1 MPKSRR
7 PSSSRS
13 RNKATTPISPFKLGV
28 PYDALKKFL
37 AQSLERDDILA
48 ATNAL
53 QELVS
58 EDHEIDYAPAISAL
72 HDLAAWALDIAER
85 DVRGWTEAERRV
97 RNARRFVLAG
107 IRGHRA
113 RRVPYEDVL
122 FTAGLLVRIFDDDL
136 SLGISEMISIFDALG
151 LPTEVVPLVPR
162 NASAASALRPS
173 PPPRSPVAPI
183 AALRAAAT
191 PVAEPASLTRCNEC
205 GHVHAPLWPHLRNA
219 A

>member
-1 MPKSRR
+1 VPKSRR

-13 RNKATTPISPFKLGV
+13 RNKATDPTKPFKLGV

-37 AQSLERDDILA
+37 ARSLERDDIDSVIR
-48 ATNAL
+48 ATLDAGR
-53 QELVS
+53 ERA
-58 EDHEIDYAPAISAL
+58 DIDYASAIGAL
-72 HDLAAWALDIAER
+72 HDLAAWAFDIAER
-85 DVRGWTEAERRV
+85 DVRGWSEAEHRV

-107 IRGHRA
+107 IRGYRA

-136 SLGISEMISIFDALG
+136 SLGMSEMISVFDALG

-173 PPPRSPVAPI
+173 PSPRSPISPS
-183 AALRAAAT
+183 AALRPPAT
-191 PVAEPASLTRCNEC
+191 PVAEPASLIRCNEC